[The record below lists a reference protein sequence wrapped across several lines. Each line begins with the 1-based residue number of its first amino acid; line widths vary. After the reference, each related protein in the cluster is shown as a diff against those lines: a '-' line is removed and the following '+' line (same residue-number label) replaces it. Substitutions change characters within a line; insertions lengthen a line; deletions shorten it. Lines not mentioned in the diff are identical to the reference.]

1 MVLVPPKMQIR
12 LTSTGKLTESPSMK
26 LSNSTDQRSTSS
38 TWAPTPSPTSKNKPA
53 PPTAPNTPQNGSRP
67 NASKRNTATC
77 VYKSWH
83 NTNPTPK
90 SATSKSAAYGGK
102 GCLNIGQMMRPAN
115 SVRVRLHL
123 IGSDTL
129 PIELSMTNTTVR
141 ETPKHGP
148 RIHHRLE
155 YWPDTDKNN
164 TTATDANHRGRYCSR
179 QRHWIHTVPSHNL
192 GPRLR
197 GTSLLGPVP
206 AFHSTSRRNEKRRRL
221 RFPPQR
227 HRRRLPDEP

>member
-26 LSNSTDQRSTSS
+26 LSNSTDQHSTSS

-90 SATSKSAAYGGK
+90 SATSEAAACGVRSS
-102 GCLNIGQMMRPAN
+102 NTERQMNEPHAVPPA
-115 SVRVRLHL
+115 
-123 IGSDTL
+123 
-129 PIELSMTNTTVR
+129 
-141 ETPKHGP
+141 
-148 RIHHRLE
+148 
-155 YWPDTDKNN
+155 
-164 TTATDANHRGRYCSR
+164 
-179 QRHWIHTVPSHNL
+179 VP
-192 GPRLR
+192 
-197 GTSLLGPVP
+197 
-206 AFHSTSRRNEKRRRL
+206 
-221 RFPPQR
+221 
-227 HRRRLPDEP
+227 

>member
-77 VYKSWH
+77 VYRSWH

-90 SATSKSAAYGGK
+90 SATSKSAAYGGRPS
-102 GCLNIGQMMRPAN
+102 NTEHQMNDRYAVVSAIITSLVGRMDHTSSLLARD
-115 SVRVRLHL
+115 
-123 IGSDTL
+123 GSDKCSLNQGHIDLSATGL
-129 PIELSMTNTTVR
+129 PASVHACAEDDHAVKEARIEQ
-141 ETPKHGP
+141 GC
-148 RIHHRLE
+148 
-155 YWPDTDKNN
+155 
-164 TTATDANHRGRYCSR
+164 RGCR
-179 QRHWIHTVPSHNL
+179 
-192 GPRLR
+192 
-197 GTSLLGPVP
+197 
-206 AFHSTSRRNEKRRRL
+206 
-221 RFPPQR
+221 
-227 HRRRLPDEP
+227 